1 MMSASMLFSSWKR
14 ASNTIPRGAEPGPT
28 ASEAAEARQLRVDYP
43 VVDSTPSKQE
53 GVSGSIPDPG

>member
-1 MMSASMLFSSWKR
+1 MSASMLFSSWRR
-14 ASNTIPRGAEPGPT
+14 ASSAAPREAMPGPR

-53 GVSGSIPDPG
+53 EVSGSMPDPGQ